1 MNKSITYQ
9 IDDSLFNI
17 FSCDNLENI
26 LKEYQLTNYYYLD
39 QIHSNIIHIVDNN
52 YQNNSQ
58 GDGLITSKPN
68 IPLVIRTADCI
79 PILIYDKQHKVLGL
93 IHSGWLGTLNNIIV
107 DAINLI
113 INNYHSKKENIY
125 IYIYPSI
132 HKCHFEVDEDVYQKF
147 TSKYKFTNQFTTK
160 KNNKYYI
167 DLQGIVKYNLEY
179 IGITNIIESD
189 ICTYCHHDSFHSY
202 RYNHTDKRNY
212 LIAYI
217 KE

>member
-17 FSCDNLENI
+17 FSSNKLENI
-26 LKEYQLTNYYYLD
+26 LKEYHLTNYYYLD
-39 QIHSNIIHIVDNN
+39 QIHSNIIHIVDDN

-58 GDGLITSKPN
+58 GDGLITNKIN
-68 IPLVIRTADCI
+68 TPLVIKTADCI
-79 PILIYDKQHKVLGL
+79 PILIYDKKNKVLGL
-93 IHSGWLGTLNNIIV
+93 IHSGWKGTLNNIII

-113 INNYHSKKENIY
+113 INNYHSQKENIY
-125 IYIYPSI
+125 IYMYPSI

-147 TSKYKFTNQFTTK
+147 LDNYPFVNKFTTQ
-160 KNNKYYI
+160 KNNKYYL
-167 DLQGIVKYNLEY
+167 DLPEIIKYNLEH
-179 IGITNIIESD
+179 IGITNIIKSN
-189 ICTYCHHDSFHSY
+189 ICTYCYHDSFHSY

>member
-1 MNKSITYQ
+1 MKKSITYQ

-113 INNYHSKKENIY
+113 INNYHSQKENIY
-125 IYIYPSI
+125 IYMYPSI
-132 HKCHFEVDEDVYQKF
+132 HKCHFEVDEDVKDIFESTFSYMNINDKIIE
-147 TSKYKFTNQFTTK
+147 TW
-160 KNNKYYI
+160 KNNVGTEVKREYKLTVENKGTDEELVKELI
-167 DLQGIVKYNLEY
+167 FPDGTVMDLKDFVV
-179 IGITNIIESD
+179 T
-189 ICTYCHHDSFHSY
+189 
-202 RYNHTDKRNY
+202 
-212 LIAYI
+212 
-217 KE
+217 